1 MYSELNDIFEQALK
15 DYNTANLD
23 GKDYESRL
31 SYGIKIVRYEEDNS
45 VVIYNTA
52 RGGDYYEELNE
63 EEYNIFIEEGWQ
75 IGVNKMA
82 LKKYTDKLELI
93 EKKIKEEINGRNNS
107 RYLDFLRESRTNIL
121 NKYYYITQKLNQNVK
136 ST

>member
-23 GKDYESRL
+23 GNDYESRL

-75 IGVNKMA
+75 IGVKKMA
-82 LKKYTDKLELI
+82 LKKYTNKLELI
-93 EKKIKEEINGRNNS
+93 ENKIKEEINGRNNT
-107 RYLDFLRESRTNIL
+107 RYLDFLRESRTNTL
-121 NKYYYITQKLNQNVK
+121 NKYYNITQKLNQNVK